1 MKSHRLITYPAIADS
16 VALPDFIFHKSSDGD
31 ALILLTG
38 AEQKLLFEQK
48 KATNRAM
55 ELDNRR
61 LMTLLSPIWAKF
73 TNSDVTLHIIAERG
87 AVLKIK
93 QFRTGIVIQAHWN
106 LFQPYFYQIKKS
118 SYRPFRDPGCFCTR
132 GL

>member
-16 VALPDFIFHKSSDGD
+16 VDLPDFIFHKSSDGD
-31 ALILLTG
+31 AFILLTG

-73 TNSDVTLHIIAERG
+73 TNSDVTLHIISERG
-87 AVLKIK
+87 A
-93 QFRTGIVIQAHWN
+93 
-106 LFQPYFYQIKKS
+106 
-118 SYRPFRDPGCFCTR
+118 
-132 GL
+132 